1 MGTKLSKS
9 LDSQEDKHQQN
20 GKEEWPEGSSK
31 TSTLPASFR
40 RKANQLSKTGS
51 LPRNSAGLDKS
62 LDRNTTFGQ
71 RFRKSCRNWARQK
84 GLVSSNKENGALG
97 SEKSTKDEAES
108 EESASP
114 ANAQENNKDS
124 RVESDKEQDIGS
136 IVASLVVEAHK
147 KKMAS
152 RAQSRAQSRE
162 VLLENPATD
171 TQPAGKEQDE
181 VGEGGKGESCEKKEE
196 ESYATVTVT
205 TEEKT
210 EDHTTSGLE
219 PQEIVENVGGEE
231 PGLQQHVGK
240 QSGEEEEEDN
250 RSESEDDKLIVGG
263 DDNTDN
269 TDKSDSDREESQHEN
284 EDDRR
289 DNEDIKC
296 QENHMQNANEEESEN
311 PEEEAGEATAV
322 LELHSD
328 EQEGNEVNGLENTE
342 AEPETSAEERKESA
356 TSELIDINGSDNEEL
371 CEAQTVSGSG
381 EDSQESSDDSAP
393 ECHSSEKQVGEII
406 YDIVE
411 QCVTSE
417 AVESE
422 AAADKLER

>member
-20 GKEEWPEGSSK
+20 GKEEWPEGTSK

-40 RKANQLSKTGS
+40 RKAHQLSKTGS

-84 GLVSSNKENGALG
+84 GLVSSNKENGAVG
-97 SEKSTKDEAES
+97 SGKSTKDEAES
-108 EESASP
+108 EESASQ

-124 RVESDKEQDIGS
+124 RVEPDKEQDIGS

-171 TQPAGKEQDE
+171 TEPAGKEQVE
-181 VGEGGKGESCEKKEE
+181 GGEGGKGESCEKKEE
-196 ESYATVTVT
+196 ESYATVTLT

-219 PQEIVENVGGEE
+219 PQEIVENV
-231 PGLQQHVGK
+231 GLQQHVGK

-263 DDNTDN
+263 DDNTDKS
-269 TDKSDSDREESQHEN
+269 DKSDSDREESQHEN

-311 PEEEAGEATAV
+311 PEEEASETTAV

-342 AEPETSAEERKESA
+342 AEPETSAEEKKESA

-393 ECHSSEKQVGEII
+393 ECQSSEKQVGEII

-417 AVESE
+417 AVESD
-422 AAADKLER
+422 AADKLER